1 MQEVKRFFI
10 KTELKNS
17 LMDKIIELKSSLDK
31 KQQILLSNERINNYI
46 NLHLLLS
53 KKISSKDL
61 KEAFDALYTR
71 VHK

>member
-1 MQEVKRFFI
+1 MLELKRFFI
-10 KTELKNS
+10 KTKLKNS

-31 KQQILLSNERINNYI
+31 RQQILLNNERINNYI
-46 NLHLLLS
+46 ILHLLLS

-61 KEAFDALYTR
+61 KEAFNALYAS